1 MRIEYHGPH
10 DGVEVPLADGRV
22 IEVMRGQSAEF
33 PEEVAKNLLE
43 QSTWHEAAPA
53 TEPTTKT
60 KKAAKAEE
68 SEL

>member
-22 IEVMRGQSAEF
+22 IEVMHGEAAEF
-33 PEEVAKNLLE
+33 PEEVAISLLE
-43 QSTWHEAAPA
+43 QSTWRKADEAPA
-53 TEPTTKT
+53 PVKN

>member
-33 PEEVAKNLLE
+33 PEEVAKSLLE
-43 QSTWHEAAPA
+43 QSTWREATASAPS
-53 TEPTTKT
+53 KI

-68 SEL
+68 E